1 MVDSF
6 PITRWSVVYDA
17 GRQEDIS
24 LTRNAMATLYRAY
37 WPPLYAYVRRQG
49 HNPNEAED
57 LIQSFFMHVMEDDC
71 LRNVS
76 RKQGRFRAF
85 LLVCLKNFLS
95 DHYRRRA
102 AVKRGS
108 GQPDFS
114 LDFAAAEHHLGLEPR
129 TNITPEDLFERR
141 WASIILDRAMARLAA
156 YYAKR
161 KESERFE
168 CLKGYL
174 NQDQETLGY
183 RQAAEV
189 LGISEDA
196 FRQAVRRIR
205 QHFGRCLRAEISL
218 TVATKKDIDGE
229 IRYLLNTLRK

>member
-1 MVDSF
+1 MTDSF

-17 GRQEDIS
+17 GGQDIS
-24 LTRNAMATLYRAY
+24 LTRNAMATLYEAY
-37 WPPLYAYVRRQG
+37 WPPLYAYVRRKG
-49 HNPNEAED
+49 HDRDESRD
-57 LIQSFFMHVMEDDC
+57 LIQSFFIHVMEDDC

-76 RKQGRFRAF
+76 QEHGRFRAF
-85 LLVCLKNFLS
+85 LLVCLKNFIS
-95 DHYRRRA
+95 DEHRRRA

-141 WASIILDRAMARLAA
+141 WASTILDRAMVRLAA

-161 KESERFE
+161 KESARFE
-168 CLKGYL
+168 SLKGYL
-174 NQDQETLGY
+174 NQDQETVGY
-183 RQAAEV
+183 RQAAQA

-205 QHFGRCLRAEISL
+205 QQFGRCLRAEIGL
-218 TVATKKDIDGE
+218 TVATKEDIDGE
-229 IRYLLNTLRK
+229 VRYLLSTLRK